1 MSQTIPA
8 SCELGPAYA
17 AQAIGFRILNL
28 DRTTYSAF
36 STTGVAE
43 TAVAGTYAK
52 SGGATAPDAGGY
64 IVWGTSG
71 TDIIEDDILPAVSGF
86 ATPSNVSDAQNA
98 ITAAIDALNDLDSTA
113 VQSAAAAALVA
124 YDPPTKAELDSAVA
138 PLATQTSVN
147 TLTTYVDTEVAAI
160 KAKTDNL
167 PSDPADASDIAASL
181 TTITGYIDT
190 EVATILAA
198 VDTEIAA
205 IKAVTDSLPDGG
217 ALTTLLAN
225 VAAILAD
232 TGSDGVAIASAT
244 INGIAD
250 AVLGRSVANVEDTAS
265 IYSIAGL
272 ILAQFESSAPGT
284 TWTIYKTNGST
295 TFATRTLTEDAT
307 AKPVTGVS

>member
-8 SCELGPAYA
+8 SCELGPAYT
-17 AQAIGFRILNL
+17 AQAIGYRVLNL

-71 TDIIEDDILPAVSGF
+71 TDIIEDDILPAVTGF
-86 ATPSNVSDAQNA
+86 ATPTNVTDAQSA

-113 VQSAAAAALVA
+113 VQSAAAAALVT

-147 TLTTYVDTEVAAI
+147 TLTAYVDTEVAAI

-205 IKAVTDSLPDGG
+205 IKAKTDNLPASPAATSDIPGTAAIATAIFAVAVETG
-217 ALTTLLAN
+217 HDLTTVLRAIY
-225 VAAILAD
+225 AAIR
-232 TGSDGVAIASAT
+232 
-244 INGIAD
+244 
-250 AVLGRSVANVEDTAS
+250 GRSVADDGDDPTTITYYAPDNTTARV
-265 IYSIAGL
+265 
-272 ILAQFESSAPGT
+272 T
-284 TWTIYKTNGST
+284 H
-295 TFATRTLTEDAT
+295 TLTDTERTVA
-307 AKPVTGVS
+307 